1 MILYSLVT
9 IASNQNISTGNS
21 FFNLTNVSNNQQQQ
35 SQSVSSS
42 AINTVC
48 LIAEIIASIWFT
60 IDFILR
66 LYSTPLKRWQF
77 IMLPFNIIDII
88 INLIFLEIIVD
99 TLAFSNSNK
108 NWNSVARTIHILR
121 IVRVIKA
128 SAGIK
133 AFGYTIKKSLK
144 ELTLLITIIFSTAI
158 FFGSLAYLVEKDF
171 PDSEFDSLPN
181 SYYWAII
188 TMSTVGYGDIN
199 TKTAL
204 GKTISVITGVLG
216 YLQFSLPVAIFTKNF
231 NEYFVYLQKKDKTRK
246 NIKRREAFK
255 QHQKEFGLNW
265 FRRKSSSFGQDA
277 ARKMSLD
284 TLKSFLNFRQL

>member
-9 IASNQNISTGNS
+9 IANNQNISTSSS
-21 FFNLTNVSNNQQQQ
+21 FFNLTNVSNNQKQQ
-35 SQSVSSS
+35 SQSVNSSV
-42 AINTVC
+42 IYTVY
-48 LIAEIIASIWFT
+48 LITEIIASSWFT
-60 IDFILR
+60 IDYILR
-66 LYSTPLKRWQF
+66 LYSTPLKRQKF
-77 IMLPFNIIDII
+77 IILPFNIIDVI

-99 TLAFSNSNK
+99 TLCFSNTYK
-108 NWNSVARTIHILR
+108 NWNSVARTFHILR

-144 ELTLLITIIFSTAI
+144 ELILLITIIFSTAI
-158 FFGSLAYLVEKDF
+158 LLGSIAYLIEKDF

-181 SYYWAII
+181 SYYWSII
-188 TMSTVGYGDIN
+188 TMTTVGYGDVS

-204 GKTISVITGVLG
+204 GKTISVITAVLG

-231 NEYFVYLQKKDKTRK
+231 NEYFVYLQKKEKTRK

-265 FRRKSSSFGQDA
+265 FRRKGSNFGQGA

-284 TLKSFLNFRQL
+284 TLKSFLHFR